1 MSDISAAPTAGFPR
15 PNRKREDRAT
25 VYANAAGLLARMGYA
40 ARMEPA
46 YRSRAAPRPVVA
58 LVTCAPAVVVGY
70 AVAMVAEEPEAH
82 VPVTSAKAGRAA
94 PGKAGDIQYA
104 WWATDA

>member
-1 MSDISAAPTAGFPR
+1 MSES
-15 PNRKREDRAT
+15 RAT

-40 ARMEPA
+40 ARMEPEHL
-46 YRSRAAPRPVVA
+46 SRGATRPVVA

-82 VPVTSAKAGRAA
+82 LPVTSAKAARAA
-94 PGKAGDIQYA
+94 PGKAGDPQCA
-104 WWATDA
+104 WWA

>member
-1 MSDISAAPTAGFPR
+1 MSET
-15 PNRKREDRAT
+15 RAT

-40 ARMEPA
+40 ARMEPVHRQA
-46 YRSRAAPRPVVA
+46 REPRPVVA

-82 VPVTSAKAGRAA
+82 LPVTSAKAGRAA
-94 PGKAGDIQYA
+94 PGKAGDPQYA
-104 WWATDA
+104 WWA